1 MPLGSPAADVPRPP
15 LRAVIARWDPCAS
28 SDRRGTVTTMLLRP
42 LAACLTF
49 ALLSAACGPSG
60 PSPEEVAA
68 KKAAEDKKK
77 EKEDAL
83 AKRKADR
90 EAEAKAKKDAEEA
103 ELAAIAA
110 LAVLPAEMP
119 KKLEKI
125 CDARAQAEDDFM
137 AKHYEGE
144 ALEKWNAAKSS
155 QLAFAKTDCV
165 KVGNLEVPACQVE
178 AMTNAPS
185 EMRKK
190 LPDLLKACMDKFGA
204 GAAAPPA
211 GE

>member
-1 MPLGSPAADVPRPP
+1 
-15 LRAVIARWDPCAS
+15 
-28 SDRRGTVTTMLLRP
+28 MLLRP

-68 KKAAEDKKK
+68 KKAVEDKKK

-83 AKRKADR
+83 AERKAKR

-119 KKLEKI
+119 KKLEKA

-137 AKHYEGE
+137 AKHYDGE
-144 ALEKWNAAKSS
+144 ALEKWNSAKSS
-155 QLAFAKTDCV
+155 QLGFAKQGCI
-165 KVGNLEVPACQVE
+165 KAGSLEVPACQIE
-178 AMTNAPS
+178 AMKNAPD

-190 LPDLLKACMDKFGA
+190 LPDLLRACMDKFGGGA
-204 GAAAPPA
+204 EDAAAPP
-211 GE
+211 GH